1 MVDID
6 YLLMKLR
13 HLRPEEKLLEI
24 DSMNKFLNPEE
35 FNFIYEVVKKYG
47 KKYLADST

>member
-1 MVDID
+1 MVQVD
-6 YLLMKLR
+6 YVLMKLR

-24 DSMNKFLNPEE
+24 DRMDKFLNPEE
-35 FNFIYEVVKKYG
+35 FKFIYEVVEKYG